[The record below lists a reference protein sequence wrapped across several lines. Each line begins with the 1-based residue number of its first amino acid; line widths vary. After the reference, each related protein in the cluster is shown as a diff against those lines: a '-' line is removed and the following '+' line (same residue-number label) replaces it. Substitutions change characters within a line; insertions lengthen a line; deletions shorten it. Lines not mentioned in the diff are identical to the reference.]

1 MLLNFSLL
9 YFMIIYVYMC
19 HVHLG
24 ACQGQKM
31 ELEPW
36 ELELQVLVSCL
47 IWVLGT
53 EFSFY
58 GRTAST
64 VNR

>member
-1 MLLNFSLL
+1 
-9 YFMIIYVYMC
+9 MIIYVYMC